1 MSNTKQENFESE
13 DFKMEYQFTNDNFN
27 DEVMNSD
34 IPVMVDF
41 YADWCGPCKQMLPIV
56 EEMAEKYDG
65 KVKVGKVNTDQQP
78 NLAGQFGVM
87 SIPTFFFIKN
97 GKVIG
102 STVGGM
108 SKNDMAAR
116 IDALINA

>member
-1 MSNTKQENFESE
+1 
-13 DFKMEYQFTNDNFN
+13 MEYQFTKENFN

-41 YADWCGPCKQMLPIV
+41 YADWCGPCQMMMPIV

-65 KVKVGKVNTDQQP
+65 KVKIGKVNTDQQP

-87 SIPTFFFIKN
+87 SIPSFFFIKN

-108 SKNDMAAR
+108 SKNDMSAR
-116 IDALINA
+116 IDALISA